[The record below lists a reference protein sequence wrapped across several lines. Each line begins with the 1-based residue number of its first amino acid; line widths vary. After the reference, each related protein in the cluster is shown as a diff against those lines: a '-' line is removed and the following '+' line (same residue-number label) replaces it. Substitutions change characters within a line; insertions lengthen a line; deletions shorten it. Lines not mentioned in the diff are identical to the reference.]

1 MLRALI
7 ILFSAALLTACG
19 VAADGGEVQV
29 YRSTGAVQ
37 CEANSGRTVEQAQ
50 AQLEDI
56 GVTVS
61 SAACGSQD
69 IMVMTVCGA
78 GTTDIHLLTI
88 ARVDLPQAE
97 ALGYRAVA
105 ELGSKKAP
113 GFQTATCQ

>member
-1 MLRALI
+1 MLRALG
-7 ILFSAALLTACG
+7 ILISAAVLAACG

-50 AQLEDI
+50 AQLEEV
-56 GVTVS
+56 GVAVS
-61 SAACGSQD
+61 SAACGTQD
-69 IMVMTVCGA
+69 MMVMTVCGA